1 MKKLMITAF
10 VMGFLTFLAQA
21 RHTEGHA
28 HDVTVKVNGMV
39 CDFCAQSITK
49 LFMEHTE
56 VDKVNINLDSKEVT
70 LDFKPGASL
79 PSEEI
84 SKVIDFAGYEVED
97 IVR

>member
-1 MKKLMITAF
+1 MKKLF
-10 VMGFLTFLAQA
+10 VIALAVGFLTFPAQA

-49 LFMEHTE
+49 LFLERSE
-56 VDKVNINLDSKEVT
+56 VEKVNINLDNKEVT
-70 LDFKPGASL
+70 LDFKPGSTL

-84 SKVIDFAGYEVED
+84 SKVIDYAGYEVEN